1 MGRFR
6 ASVSFACLVA
16 SVVVTAGVTTATA
29 QAASAAPAAPY
40 PPAAPALTVNRGS
53 VRAGDSVRATGN
65 GFRPSERIYITI
77 LYRPPLWGPATSV
90 QSYDTYATRK
100 GTFSVWAEMHLPGTA
115 VILAEGFRS
124 GRSASATVR
133 VTARGHGDGGW
144 TIKKAAYTAP
154 PKQSDTPSG
163 VLLAGLGALALAG
176 SALITRGTMRRR
188 RRSIQN

>member
-6 ASVSFACLVA
+6 ASLAFACLAA
-16 SVVVTAGVTTATA
+16 SVVLTAGVTAATE
-29 QAASAAPAAPY
+29 QAAAAAPTAPY

-53 VRAGDSVRATGN
+53 VRAGDSVRASGN

-77 LYRPPLWGPATSV
+77 LYRPPLWGPSTSV
-90 QSYDTYATRK
+90 QSYDTYATKK

-154 PKQSDTPSG
+154 PKQHGTPPG
-163 VLLAGLGALALAG
+163 ALLAGLGALALAG

-188 RRSIQN
+188 RRSMQN